1 MYCFNLERKY
11 HLLMMMMMM
20 MMVMTM
26 MTILVKAMKMT
37 MTLIQKIA
45 MVTKMTVE
53 WWKKKCEIWRVTETM
68 KCFLPPSAT
77 TTWSPSFWSSPPT
90 SFKRTWSCYCWQR
103 WWSWSFIKQRKSM
116 IWVFEI
122 KPESGYQ
129 TFVGLRLCK
138 MCKRKAKSWNWPQQ
152 KPHPC

>member
-53 WWKKKCEIWRVTETM
+53 WNGG
-68 KCFLPPSAT
+68 
-77 TTWSPSFWSSPPT
+77 
-90 SFKRTWSCYCWQR
+90 
-103 WWSWSFIKQRKSM
+103 RKS
-116 IWVFEI
+116 VRY
-122 KPESGYQ
+122 G
-129 TFVGLRLCK
+129 G
-138 MCKRKAKSWNWPQQ
+138 
-152 KPHPC
+152 